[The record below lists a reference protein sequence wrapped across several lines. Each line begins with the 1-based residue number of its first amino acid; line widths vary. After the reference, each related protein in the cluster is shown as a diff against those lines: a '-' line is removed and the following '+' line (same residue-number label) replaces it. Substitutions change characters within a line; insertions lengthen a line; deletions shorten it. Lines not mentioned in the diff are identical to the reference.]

1 MRFLL
6 SNSFILPLSKLFLK
20 EIYLDMTI
28 ANWLTDSSI
37 EEIIIIVKCVIS
49 LSKVSNVYVIL
60 LACLKAKK
68 KKMSRISNY

>member
-68 KKMSRISNY
+68 KKKNE

>member
-68 KKMSRISNY
+68 KKNE